1 VTQTLISERA
11 QISSHLIPPLE
22 RYTTATTRLYPITVC
37 RKTRKL
43 GIADYHHL
51 YILIQV
57 LVQLWPRSYRR
68 EYRPL
73 QNHYPYYT
81 FTQYPLPSTNLS
93 RIFADPLPFYNTLRT
108 ITDPLST
115 SMNSIL
121 TYYKTSLTYYKLS
134 STLYIIYKRPTL
146 H

>member
-1 VTQTLISERA
+1 M
-11 QISSHLIPPLE
+11 
-22 RYTTATTRLYPITVC
+22 TATTRSYPIIVC

-43 GIADYHHL
+43 GITDYHHL
-51 YILIQV
+51 CILIQV
-57 LVQLWPRSYRR
+57 LVRLWLGSYRR

-115 SMNSIL
+115 SANSIL
-121 TYYKTSLTYYKLS
+121 TYYETSLTRYKLS
-134 STLYIIYKRPTL
+134 LTLYIIYGRPAL